1 MNGFWA
7 GSLDSFDGGSG
18 YWFARTAGSEDVQF
32 QYNAPGSSSA
42 RSVAKAL
49 PEVPEAFRYAQST
62 EQGFY
67 FVESITQNGEAMTD
81 DNWIL
86 AYNNG
91 VVVGARMWS
100 GEFTDIPAMGKDSSI
115 ETAGYMESGGTPSF
129 KLYNAITGLI
139 VDLYVEGSID
149 YRKYTDKTGVEKY
162 TTDIKGYQLQMIN
175 SPDAYKE
182 VEGSAPE
189 GKREVSASAK
199 AEMASISDQ
208 VAADD
213 IPF

>member
-1 MNGFWA
+1 MKGINKAIILGNVWKDPVVRTTKN
-7 GSLDSFDGGSG
+7 DSKIAQVSMVTESG
-18 YWFARTAGSEDVQF
+18 YGE
-32 QYNAPGSSSA
+32 YK
-42 RSVAKAL
+42 KADWHNVVFFGKQA
-49 PEVPEAFRYAQST
+49 EV
-62 EQGFY
+62 
-67 FVESITQNGEAMTD
+67 V
-81 DNWIL
+81 DN
-86 AYNNG
+86 Y
-91 VVVGARMWS
+91 V
-100 GEFTDIPAMGKDSSI
+100 TK
-115 ETAGYMESGGTPSF
+115 GT
-129 KLYNAITGLI
+129 N
-139 VDLYVEGSID
+139 LYVEGSID
-149 YRKYTDKTGVEKY
+149 YRKYTDKSGVEKY